1 MSEEN
6 GFFMQYDIKWKIIS
20 EKQLYFALKFYCI
33 ASDILSNTFMVLY
46 EDSNPQ
52 TPFFMQC
59 DSKIFALFC
68 CKIVLYCIRRPVK
81 YFYGAL

>member
-6 GFFMQYDIKWKIIS
+6 GFFMQYDVKWKIIS

-33 ASDILSNTFMVLY
+33 ASDILSNTFMVLKI

-52 TPFFMQC
+52 TPCKSFHS
-59 DSKIFALFC
+59 DKLLIFEE
-68 CKIVLYCIRRPVK
+68 KK
-81 YFYGAL
+81 KSQ